1 MIDWNR
7 VAELR
12 GEVGA
17 EDFGEVVELFLE
29 EVDGMIAKITSDTS
43 RASLEQDMHFLK
55 GSALSLGFQEFS
67 AMCQEGERT
76 AAAGSA
82 DQVDISAIAAK
93 YEASKIEFTSQLDSR
108 FAAA

>member
-12 GEVGA
+12 EEVGP

-29 EVDGMIAKITSDTS
+29 EVEGVIARIT
-43 RASLEQDMHFLK
+43 APGGAAALEQDMHFLK

-67 AMCQEGERT
+67 AMCQDGERA
-76 AAAGSA
+76 AAAGNA
-82 DQVDISAIAAK
+82 DQVDIAAIAAK
-93 YEASKIEFTSQLDSR
+93 YQASKIEFTSQLDTR

>member
-12 GEVGA
+12 DEVGP

-29 EVDGMIAKITSDTS
+29 EVEGVIARIT
-43 RASLEQDMHFLK
+43 APGGANALEQDMHFLK

-67 AMCQEGERT
+67 AMCQDGERT
-76 AAAGSA
+76 AAAGGA
-82 DQVDISAIAAK
+82 GQVDINAIAAK
-93 YEASKIEFTSQLDSR
+93 YEASKAEFTGGLEQR

>member
-12 GEVGA
+12 DEVGP

-29 EVDGMIAKITSDTS
+29 EVEGVLSRITGPDGSTA
-43 RASLEQDMHFLK
+43 LEQDMHFLK
-55 GSALSLGFQEFS
+55 GSALSLGFQAFS
-67 AMCQEGERT
+67 AMCQDGER
-76 AAAGSA
+76 AAASGA
-82 DQVDISAIAAK
+82 TDQVDIAAIATK
-93 YEASKIEFTSQLDSR
+93 YEASKAEFTGQMDSR

>member
-12 GEVGA
+12 EEVGP

-29 EVDGMIAKITSDTS
+29 EVEGVIAKIT
-43 RASLEQDMHFLK
+43 APGGAAALEQDMHFLK

-67 AMCQEGERT
+67 AMCQAGER
-76 AAAGSA
+76 AASAGSA
-82 DQVDISAIAAK
+82 ADVDINAIAAK
-93 YEASKIEFTSQLDSR
+93 FAASKAMFTGELEDR

>member
-12 GEVGA
+12 DEVGA

-29 EVDGMIAKITSDTS
+29 EVEGVIAKITAPGGTDT
-43 RASLEQDMHFLK
+43 LEQDMHFLK

-67 AMCQEGERT
+67 AMCQKGER
-76 AAAGSA
+76 AAASGAA
-82 DQVDISAIAAK
+82 DQVDIAAIAAK
-93 YEASKIEFTSQLDSR
+93 YEASRAEFTGQLNSR